1 MCVFCMLAGLALFD
15 VAIHISFHP
24 FPHKVSFEPVI
35 SCIDS
40 RMATNGTG
48 VTCSNQFCLEGR
60 IVANPNE
67 VLMLDQTLVKA
78 IPICI

>member
-1 MCVFCMLAGLALFD
+1 MLADLALFD

-24 FPHKVSFEPVI
+24 FPHKVSFEHVI

-40 RMATNGTG
+40 RMATNGTR
-48 VTCSNQFCLEGR
+48 VTCNNQFCLEGR
-60 IVANPNE
+60 LVANPNE

-78 IPICI
+78 VPICI